1 MRGIGQEIRYAL
13 RAWTKTPA
21 VAAAAVLTL
30 GLAIGAN
37 TALFSLVDSLLFKTL
52 PVRNPEQLVM
62 VKGGPATLASE
73 FFTYVIWDQF
83 DQRQQELP
91 NFDGM
96 FAWAPSRFNL
106 KTSGEV
112 DDVEGFWVTGKFFET
127 LGVSP
132 ALGRMLMPADDQPNG
147 GPDGPAAVITYQ
159 FWQTR
164 FSGARDVIGRPLPVE
179 GVAYTIVGVTPSN
192 FFGPVVGS
200 TFDVALPIQTE
211 RLIKGRST
219 FLTSPNSRAV
229 WFSVMGR
236 LKPRGSIEGATAD
249 LRAVQPR
256 IRDMVRPAG
265 ATESYLAK
273 PFTLVPAASG
283 VEFPAPAGLRGR
295 YRLPLLILL
304 AAAGS
309 LLLIGCANI
318 ANLLLA
324 RAASRSHE
332 LTVRL
337 ALGASRW
344 RLARESFI
352 ETSLL
357 AGAGTVV
364 GLLMG
369 RWGGRFL
376 VQQLGPSVLGGR
388 AHLEL
393 SLDWRMLTFTASVM
407 TMTTLL
413 CGMSAAFG
421 TSELRPIDTMK
432 TRNGRLSRS
441 THRYTGALVVFQI
454 ALSFVLVVIAGLF
467 TSTFARLMTADLGF
481 DHGEVLL
488 IGVNPQNT
496 GTDRTARIS
505 LFERV
510 HEAVLSVPGVE
521 SAAISNLTPFAG
533 RRFGVGFQVPGRA
546 GDVNGNGYFV
556 STGWFSTYR
565 MTLLAGRDFNSQD
578 RPGAPRALIVNQSFV
593 RSYLD
598 GTNPVGRTIDY
609 VDRKFRVQYEIVGVV
624 TDSAYNS
631 IRETASPPPTYYLPL
646 DQYDVRTFPGPDDI
660 TITVRPTGESGA
672 PLVRNLTA
680 AVMKVNPNL
689 SLTVRTLSDQVAL
702 SVSQERLL
710 AILGSFFGA
719 LALSLAAVGLYGVT
733 AYAVNL
739 RRAEMGIRIAL
750 GSEPRRLVW
759 MILRQ
764 VGKLIF
770 AGVAIGTLLSWWST
784 RFINTSLLF
793 GLQPHDRPTLLAAI
807 VVLTSVGMLSG
818 WIPSRRAARVDP
830 LVALRYE

>member
-1 MRGIGQEIRYAL
+1 MRGIGHEIRYAL
-13 RAWTKTPA
+13 RAWAKTPA

-52 PVRNPEQLVM
+52 PVRNPERLVM

-73 FFTYVIWDQF
+73 FFTYAIWDQF
-83 DQRQQELP
+83 DQRRQELP

-96 FAWAPSRFNL
+96 FAWSPSRFNL
-106 KTSGEV
+106 RTSGEV

-132 ALGRMLMPADDQPNG
+132 ALGRMLMPADDQPGG
-147 GPDGPAAVITYQ
+147 GPDGPAAVISYQ

-164 FSGARDVIGRPLPVE
+164 FSGARDVIGRPLPIE
-179 GVAYTIVGVTPSN
+179 GVTYTIVGVTPSN

-229 WFSVMGR
+229 MFNVIGR
-236 LKPRGSIEGATAD
+236 LKPSGSIEGATAD

-265 ATESYLAK
+265 ATEAYLAE

-304 AAAGS
+304 AAAGA

-324 RAASRSHE
+324 RAASRTHE
-332 LTVRL
+332 LNVRL

-352 ETSLL
+352 ETALL

-364 GLLMG
+364 GLFVG

-376 VQQLGPSVLGGR
+376 LQQLGPSVLGGQ

-393 SLDWRMLTFTASVM
+393 PLDWRMLAFTASVM

-432 TRNGRLSRS
+432 ARNGRLSRS

-454 ALSFVLVVIAGLF
+454 ALSFVLVVLAGLF
-467 TSTFARLMTADLGF
+467 TGTLARMVSADLGF
-481 DHGEVLL
+481 DRSGVVL
-488 IGVNPQNT
+488 IRVDPQNT
-496 GTDRTARIS
+496 GIERTARIP

-510 HEAVLSVPGVE
+510 HEAVRAVPGVAH
-521 SAAISNLTPFAG
+521 AAISNMAPFAA
-533 RRFGVGFQVPGRA
+533 RRFGVGFEVPGRA
-546 GDVNGNGYFV
+546 GTANGNGFFI
-556 STGWFSTYR
+556 SPGWFATYR
-565 MTLLAGRDFNSQD
+565 MPLLAGRDFSAQE
-578 RPGAPRALIVNQSFV
+578 RPGSPRTVIVNQAVARAFFS
-593 RSYLD
+593 
-598 GTNPVGRTIDY
+598 GANPVGRTIEY
-609 VDRKFRVQYEIVGVV
+609 VDRKHRVQYEIVGLVV
-624 TDSAYNS
+624 DSAYNS
-631 IRETASPPPTYYLPL
+631 IKEIESAPATFYLPMA
-646 DQYDVRTFPGPDDI
+646 QYDTTTFPGPGEI
-660 TITVRPTGESGA
+660 TIAIRPESEGT
-672 PLVRNLTA
+672 LTQNLTA
-680 AVMKVNPNL
+680 AIMKVDSRFSL
-689 SLTVRTLSDQVAL
+689 SVRTLSDQVA
-702 SVSQERLL
+702 SSISQERLVAAL
-710 AILGSFFGA
+710 ATFFGA

-770 AGVAIGTLLSWWST
+770 AGIVIGTLLSWWST

-807 VVLTSVGMLSG
+807 VVLTSVGMLAG

-830 LVALRYE
+830 IVALRYE